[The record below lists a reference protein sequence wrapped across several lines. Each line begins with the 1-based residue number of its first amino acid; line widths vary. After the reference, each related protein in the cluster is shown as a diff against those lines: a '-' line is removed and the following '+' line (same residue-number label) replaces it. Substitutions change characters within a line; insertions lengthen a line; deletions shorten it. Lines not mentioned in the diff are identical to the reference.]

1 MVEPIYGEYLRN
13 NDGTHLDS
21 KIVDD
26 KLLQERYSS
35 VIIYPLSQY
44 DLSTGHIG
52 KSFVRLLAK
61 EIDGVRER
69 KWNIEK
75 LMCFVSMILQ
85 RSPDFKGVSNIKRRI
100 RQRILEWEEKKLEK
114 LISSTIICAEAYL
127 NRKRGGLDTK
137 ERAQLFSF
145 LIYRGEIR
153 EAIRVICE
161 RETGGIMLPG
171 DVDLKTG
178 DLVKKTLES
187 KHPEGQAVSVE
198 NLPGF

>member
-1 MVEPIYGEYLRN
+1 MKAVEVEEDPLPPTPEVSHSVEGDIGNYTPTPMDVKLVEPIYGEYLRN

-35 VIIYPLSQY
+35 IIIYPLSQY
-44 DLSTGHIG
+44 DLSTRHIG

-85 RSPDFKGVSNIKRRI
+85 RSLDFKGVSNIKRRI
-100 RQRILEWEEKKLEK
+100 KQRILE
-114 LISSTIICAEAYL
+114 
-127 NRKRGGLDTK
+127 
-137 ERAQLFSF
+137 
-145 LIYRGEIR
+145 
-153 EAIRVICE
+153 
-161 RETGGIMLPG
+161 
-171 DVDLKTG
+171 
-178 DLVKKTLES
+178 
-187 KHPEGQAVSVE
+187 
-198 NLPGF
+198 